1 MKGLALG
8 LPLVLA
14 GLVAPAAL
22 AQNYGFL
29 RDSPA
34 SRMTQADVNTMVKNF
49 HEALTRNADGHTS
62 AWFNPASGSSGT
74 ATPLSTTTEKGLTC
88 RRMEVFNSAGGLSNR
103 AEYRA
108 CKTAGGWKLAN

>member
-1 MKGLALG
+1 MKKLSLALA
-8 LPLVLA
+8 VA

-34 SRMTQADVNTMVKNF
+34 SRMNNADVNMMMKNF
-49 HEALTRNADGHTS
+49 DEALTRNPDGHTS
-62 AWFNPASGSSGT
+62 AWFNSATGSSGT
-74 ATPLSTTTEKGLTC
+74 ATPLSTTTEKGMTC
-88 RRMEVFNSAGGLSNR
+88 RRVEVFNSAGGLTNR

-108 CKTAGGWKLAN
+108 CKTAGGWRLAN